1 MAGYS
6 ASIVGVLALCL
17 LSLLLALYSG
27 RSKGAAGALSGPVLD
42 ARDDNRLYR
51 IDRVH
56 MNSVEALTPFV
67 ASAII
72 AMLVGMAPAFL
83 AILVWLHLA
92 IRLIRRG
99 VRNDLAG
106 RDASKADDAARKL
119 AEAVS
124 ERLKAYPTF
133 GPARPIGGHSAGSGS
148 RGADRS

>member
-1 MAGYS
+1 MEGYS

-72 AMLVGMAPAFL
+72 AMLVAWHRPSSPHWSGCTWAF
-83 AILVWLHLA
+83 
-92 IRLIRRG
+92 G
-99 VRNDLAG
+99 
-106 RDASKADDAARKL
+106 
-119 AEAVS
+119 
-124 ERLKAYPTF
+124 
-133 GPARPIGGHSAGSGS
+133 
-148 RGADRS
+148 

>member
-72 AMLVGMAPAFL
+72 AMLVGMAPVFL

-92 IRLIRRG
+92 IRLVHLVVYLRG
-99 VRNDLAG
+99 G
-106 RDASKADDAARKL
+106 
-119 AEAVS
+119 E
-124 ERLKAYPTF
+124 
-133 GPARPIGGHSAGSGS
+133 PAKGGHLRTVLYVSSALVTLVLILAAGWS
-148 RGADRS
+148 ALA

>member
-72 AMLVGMAPAFL
+72 AMLVGMAPVF
-83 AILVWLHLA
+83 LA
-92 IRLIRRG
+92 IRLVHLVVYLRG
-99 VRNDLAG
+99 G
-106 RDASKADDAARKL
+106 
-119 AEAVS
+119 E
-124 ERLKAYPTF
+124 
-133 GPARPIGGHSAGSGS
+133 PAKGGHLRTVLYVSSALVTLVLILAAGWS
-148 RGADRS
+148 ALA

>member
-83 AILVWLHLA
+83 ATLVWLHLG
-92 IRLIRRG
+92 IRLVHLAVYLRG
-99 VRNDLAG
+99 G
-106 RDASKADDAARKL
+106 
-119 AEAVS
+119 E
-124 ERLKAYPTF
+124 
-133 GPARPIGGHSAGSGS
+133 PAKGGHLRTVLYVSSALVTLVLILAAGWS
-148 RGADRS
+148 ALA

>member
-83 AILVWLHLA
+83 ATLVWLHLA
-92 IRLIRRG
+92 IRLVNLVVYLRG
-99 VRNDLAG
+99 G
-106 RDASKADDAARKL
+106 
-119 AEAVS
+119 E
-124 ERLKAYPTF
+124 
-133 GPARPIGGHSAGSGS
+133 PAKGGHLRTVLYVSSALVTLVLILAAGWSALG
-148 RGADRS
+148 

>member
-83 AILVWLHLA
+83 ATLVWLHLA
-92 IRLIRRG
+92 IRLVHLVVYLRG
-99 VRNDLAG
+99 G
-106 RDASKADDAARKL
+106 
-119 AEAVS
+119 E
-124 ERLKAYPTF
+124 
-133 GPARPIGGHSAGSGS
+133 PAKGGHLRTVLYVSSALVTLVLILAAGWSALG
-148 RGADRS
+148 